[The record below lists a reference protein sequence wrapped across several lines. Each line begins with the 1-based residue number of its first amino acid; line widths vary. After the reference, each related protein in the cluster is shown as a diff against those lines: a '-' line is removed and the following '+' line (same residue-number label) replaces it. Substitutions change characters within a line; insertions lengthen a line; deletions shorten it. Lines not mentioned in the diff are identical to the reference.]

1 MNHGDDKSLAF
12 PHKVANQVVDQFPL
26 KILSRKHF
34 FVCERDEST
43 LLGTGKR
50 AKIGFL

>member
-34 FVCERDEST
+34 FLCVNVMNPPC
-43 LLGTGKR
+43 LGLENVLK
-50 AKIGFL
+50 